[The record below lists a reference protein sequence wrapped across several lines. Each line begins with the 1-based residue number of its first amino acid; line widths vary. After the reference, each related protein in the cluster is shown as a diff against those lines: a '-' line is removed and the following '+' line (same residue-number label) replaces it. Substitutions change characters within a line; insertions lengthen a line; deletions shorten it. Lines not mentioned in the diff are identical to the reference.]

1 MDNTVKNIKNLSLF
15 GIIPI
20 IFAIVFVG
28 IYLERCKFNDKLFRN
43 IFLVLL
49 AVLAILAI
57 IILYQH
63 APLPSNKEDKKIENF
78 VAQPTCG

>member
-1 MDNTVKNIKNLSLF
+1 MDNVVKNIKNLSLF
-15 GIIPI
+15 GIIPL

-28 IYLERCKFNDKLFRN
+28 IYLERCGFKNPLLRN

-49 AVLAILAI
+49 ALLAILAI

-63 APLPSNKEDKKIENF
+63 APMPSDKEEKKTENF

>member
-15 GIIPI
+15 GIIPL

-28 IYLERCKFNDKLFRN
+28 IYLERCGFKNQLLRN
-43 IFLVLL
+43 VFLVLL
-49 AVLAILAI
+49 ASLAILAI
-57 IILYQH
+57 ILVYLH
-63 APLPSNKEDKKIENF
+63 APQPLEKGGHKTENF